1 MLKLLKWGENVF
13 NRDKQSSLDKQNS
26 LKKNKSKN
34 KLSTKDDKNSENEN
48 EPKIIPN
55 PDELNV
61 NSSSTSNFFSKYIK
75 TSNVLLQSIITKSEK
90 IHSQSEKSKL
100 RVKDILVSIIKRE
113 KESLRKICFEGL
125 PDDLPT
131 LRSLIWKINLSYIG
145 MDVDKWESI
154 ITKKRAEYEDIKMAF
169 MMKMEAERKL
179 FHEFQQIKNQK
190 EEKSG
195 ELSNQNLNISERLET
210 FESAPAHRDKT
221 VLNTHTLNKINLQL
235 KNGNVGLPSEK
246 ELKIYIKYTDKN
258 LLEEIDK
265 DVRRT
270 HTDLNFFFMPSKIE
284 DLKKLTNKE
293 ISEVVDKRRSNDVKT
308 IDEIYLSA
316 NPYSKEKFETHG
328 DVICR
333 ILYIYAK
340 LNPDINYVQGMNELI
355 APIYYCYSFNQYD
368 QEVNLTLNTLNTS
381 NTFNTSNLESDTFW
395 TFSHLM
401 DDIKVLFMR
410 NKDDTREGIFKK
422 IELLEQILQIYD
434 KEIYN
439 HLKKHGV
446 ELSHFAFKW
455 FILFFTQDFILPDVM
470 RLWDAIFSIKDRFFY
485 LFLIS
490 LSVMK
495 LKKQAILKCDF
506 AGIILQLQNLE
517 DLDIES
523 ILSEVWKIK
532 KEYEKKIKKIIE
544 KAKRK

>member
-1 MLKLLKWGENVF
+1 MLKLLKWGESVF
-13 NRDKQSSLDKQNS
+13 NRDNQSSQDKQNT
-26 LKKNKSKN
+26 LAKNKSKN
-34 KLSTKDDKNSENEN
+34 KLTTKDDTKFENVKES
-48 EPKIIPN
+48 KISVKTDDPN
-55 PDELNV
+55 PNFKI
-61 NSSSTSNFFSKYIK
+61 SHSSNFFSRYIK
-75 TSNVLLQSIITKSEK
+75 TSNILLQSIITKSEK
-90 IHSQSEKSKL
+90 IHIDSEKSKL
-100 RVKDILVSIIKRE
+100 RVKDILVSIIKKE
-113 KESLRKICFEGL
+113 KENLRKICFEGL

-131 LRSLIWKINLSYIG
+131 LRSLIWKMNLSYIG
-145 MDVDKWESI
+145 MDVDKWETI

-179 FHEFQQIKNQK
+179 FHEFHQLKNSTEKK
-190 EEKSG
+190 EELKCT
-195 ELSNQNLNISERLET
+195 NLDHSDHSENLEIS
-210 FESAPAHRDKT
+210 ESAPAHRDKSFLDKFNLKLKT
-221 VLNTHTLNKINLQL
+221 VKDRKPT
-235 KNGNVGLPSEK
+235 EK
-246 ELKIYIKYTDKN
+246 ELKTYIKYTDKN

-270 HTDLNFFFMPSKIE
+270 HTDLNFFFMPSKLE

-308 IDEIYLSA
+308 IDDIYLSA
-316 NPYSKEKFETHG
+316 NSVSGEKFETHG

-368 QEVNLTLNTLNTS
+368 DAFGS
-381 NTFNTSNLESDTFW
+381 FSCSNLEADTFW

-410 NKDDTREGIFKK
+410 NKDDTKEGIFKK

-434 KEIYN
+434 KEIYS
-439 HLKKHGV
+439 HLKKQGV

-495 LKKQAILKCDF
+495 LKKQAILKSDF

-523 ILSEVWKIK
+523 ILGEVWNIK
-532 KEYEKKIKKIIE
+532 KENEKKIKKLIE
-544 KAKRK
+544 KANGK